1 MICLKDVSKIYNQ
14 GKANETQALQ
24 HVTLTIKKGD
34 MVAITGPSGS
44 GKSTL
49 LHIIAGID
57 AQTSGVY
64 EYDGNDVRK
73 MSDRGKCELR
83 NKKIGIILQDFGL
96 LGNDTVLRNICLP
109 EIIAGTYKKSFDKKV
124 RVLLQQVG
132 LEGLEHKKVNQLSGG
147 QRQRVAICRA
157 LAMDA
162 EVIVADEP
170 TGALDS
176 RSTDEMLRLFS
187 SINDSGQ
194 TILMVTHSVKA
205 ASHAGRVLFIRD
217 GEVFHQIYRGEMDEE
232 AMYAKISDTLKLL
245 QKGGRDE

>member
-157 LAMDA
+157 LVMDA

-170 TGALDS
+170 TGALDLS
-176 RSTDEMLRLFS
+176 NTESLMDLLERLNKQG
-187 SINDSGQ
+187 I
-194 TILMVTHSVKA
+194 TVIIVTHDPYVANRCTMEYVIEDGKLSK
-205 ASHAGRVLFIRD
+205 HA
-217 GEVFHQIYRGEMDEE
+217 
-232 AMYAKISDTLKLL
+232 
-245 QKGGRDE
+245 

>member
-73 MSDRGKCELR
+73 MSDRGNCELR

-132 LEGLEHKKVNQLSGG
+132 LEGLEHKKVNHLSGG

-170 TGALDS
+170 TGALDLS
-176 RSTDEMLRLFS
+176 NTESLMDLLERLNKQG
-187 SINDSGQ
+187 I
-194 TILMVTHSVKA
+194 TVIIVTHDPYVANRCTMEYVIEDGKLSK
-205 ASHAGRVLFIRD
+205 HA
-217 GEVFHQIYRGEMDEE
+217 
-232 AMYAKISDTLKLL
+232 
-245 QKGGRDE
+245 

>member
-73 MSDRGKCELR
+73 MSDRWKCELR

-132 LEGLEHKKVNQLSGG
+132 LEGLEHKKVNHLSGG

-170 TGALDS
+170 TGALDLS
-176 RSTDEMLRLFS
+176 NTESLMDLLERLNKQG
-187 SINDSGQ
+187 I
-194 TILMVTHSVKA
+194 TVIIVTHDPYVANRCTMEYVIEDGKLSK
-205 ASHAGRVLFIRD
+205 HA
-217 GEVFHQIYRGEMDEE
+217 
-232 AMYAKISDTLKLL
+232 
-245 QKGGRDE
+245 

>member
-34 MVAITGPSGS
+34 MVAITGLSGS

-132 LEGLEHKKVNQLSGG
+132 LEGLEHKKVNHLSGG

-170 TGALDS
+170 TGALDLS
-176 RSTDEMLRLFS
+176 NTESLMDLLERLNKQG
-187 SINDSGQ
+187 I
-194 TILMVTHSVKA
+194 TVIIVTHDPYVANRCTMEYVIEDGKLSK
-205 ASHAGRVLFIRD
+205 HA
-217 GEVFHQIYRGEMDEE
+217 
-232 AMYAKISDTLKLL
+232 
-245 QKGGRDE
+245 

>member
-96 LGNDTVLRNICLP
+96 LGNDTVLRNICPP

-170 TGALDS
+170 TGALDLS
-176 RSTDEMLRLFS
+176 NTESLMDLLERLNKQG
-187 SINDSGQ
+187 I
-194 TILMVTHSVKA
+194 TVIIVTHDPYVANRCTMEYVIEDGKLSK
-205 ASHAGRVLFIRD
+205 HA
-217 GEVFHQIYRGEMDEE
+217 
-232 AMYAKISDTLKLL
+232 
-245 QKGGRDE
+245 

>member
-96 LGNDTVLRNICLP
+96 IGNDTVLRNICLP

-132 LEGLEHKKVNQLSGG
+132 LEGLEHKKVNHLSGG

-170 TGALDS
+170 TGALDLS
-176 RSTDEMLRLFS
+176 NTESLMDLLERLNKQG
-187 SINDSGQ
+187 I
-194 TILMVTHSVKA
+194 TVIIVTHDPYVANRCTMEYVIEDGKLSK
-205 ASHAGRVLFIRD
+205 HA
-217 GEVFHQIYRGEMDEE
+217 
-232 AMYAKISDTLKLL
+232 
-245 QKGGRDE
+245 

>member
-170 TGALDS
+170 TGALDLS
-176 RSTDEMLRLFS
+176 NTESLMDLLERLNKQGITVF
-187 SINDSGQ
+187 I
-194 TILMVTHSVKA
+194 VTHDPYVANRCTMEYVIEDGKLSK
-205 ASHAGRVLFIRD
+205 HA
-217 GEVFHQIYRGEMDEE
+217 
-232 AMYAKISDTLKLL
+232 
-245 QKGGRDE
+245 

>member
-34 MVAITGPSGS
+34 MVAITGPSCS

-170 TGALDS
+170 TGALDLS
-176 RSTDEMLRLFS
+176 NTESLMDLLERLNKQG
-187 SINDSGQ
+187 I
-194 TILMVTHSVKA
+194 TVIIVTHDPYVANRCTMEYVIEDGKLSK
-205 ASHAGRVLFIRD
+205 HA
-217 GEVFHQIYRGEMDEE
+217 
-232 AMYAKISDTLKLL
+232 
-245 QKGGRDE
+245 

>member
-132 LEGLEHKKVNQLSGG
+132 LEGLEHKKVNHLSGG

-170 TGALDS
+170 TGALDLS
-176 RSTDEMLRLFS
+176 NTESLMDLLERLNKQE
-187 SINDSGQ
+187 I
-194 TILMVTHSVKA
+194 TVIIVTHDPYVANRCTMEYVIEDGKLSK
-205 ASHAGRVLFIRD
+205 HA
-217 GEVFHQIYRGEMDEE
+217 
-232 AMYAKISDTLKLL
+232 
-245 QKGGRDE
+245 

>member
-147 QRQRVAICRA
+147 RRQRVAICRA

-170 TGALDS
+170 TGALDLS
-176 RSTDEMLRLFS
+176 NTESLMDLLERLNKQG
-187 SINDSGQ
+187 I
-194 TILMVTHSVKA
+194 TVIIVTHDPYVANRCTMEYVIEDGKLSK
-205 ASHAGRVLFIRD
+205 HA
-217 GEVFHQIYRGEMDEE
+217 
-232 AMYAKISDTLKLL
+232 
-245 QKGGRDE
+245 

>member
-34 MVAITGPSGS
+34 MVAISGPSGS

-170 TGALDS
+170 TGALDLS
-176 RSTDEMLRLFS
+176 NTESLMDLLERLNKQG
-187 SINDSGQ
+187 I
-194 TILMVTHSVKA
+194 TVIIVTHDPYVANRCTMEYVIEDGKLSK
-205 ASHAGRVLFIRD
+205 HA
-217 GEVFHQIYRGEMDEE
+217 
-232 AMYAKISDTLKLL
+232 
-245 QKGGRDE
+245 

>member
-132 LEGLEHKKVNQLSGG
+132 LEGLEHKRVNQLSGG

-170 TGALDS
+170 TGALDLS
-176 RSTDEMLRLFS
+176 NTESLMDLLERLNKQG
-187 SINDSGQ
+187 I
-194 TILMVTHSVKA
+194 TVIIVTHDPYVANRCTMEYVIEDGKLSK
-205 ASHAGRVLFIRD
+205 HA
-217 GEVFHQIYRGEMDEE
+217 
-232 AMYAKISDTLKLL
+232 
-245 QKGGRDE
+245 

>member
-73 MSDRGKCELR
+73 MSDRGNCELR

-109 EIIAGTYKKSFDKKV
+109 EIIAGTPKKSFDKKV

-132 LEGLEHKKVNQLSGG
+132 LEGLEHKKVNHLSGG

-170 TGALDS
+170 TGALDLS
-176 RSTDEMLRLFS
+176 NTESLMDLLERLNKQG
-187 SINDSGQ
+187 I
-194 TILMVTHSVKA
+194 TVIIVTHDPYVANRCTMEYVIEDGKLSK
-205 ASHAGRVLFIRD
+205 HA
-217 GEVFHQIYRGEMDEE
+217 
-232 AMYAKISDTLKLL
+232 
-245 QKGGRDE
+245 

>member
-157 LAMDA
+157 LAMYA

-170 TGALDS
+170 TGALDLS
-176 RSTDEMLRLFS
+176 NTESLMDLLERLNKQG
-187 SINDSGQ
+187 I
-194 TILMVTHSVKA
+194 TVIIVTHDPYVANRCTMEYVIEDGKLSK
-205 ASHAGRVLFIRD
+205 HA
-217 GEVFHQIYRGEMDEE
+217 
-232 AMYAKISDTLKLL
+232 
-245 QKGGRDE
+245 

>member
-57 AQTSGVY
+57 AQTSGVF

-132 LEGLEHKKVNQLSGG
+132 LEGLEHKKVNHLSGG

-170 TGALDS
+170 TGALDLS
-176 RSTDEMLRLFS
+176 NTESLMDLLERLNKQG
-187 SINDSGQ
+187 I
-194 TILMVTHSVKA
+194 TVIIVTHDPYVANRCTMEYVIEDGKLSK
-205 ASHAGRVLFIRD
+205 HA
-217 GEVFHQIYRGEMDEE
+217 
-232 AMYAKISDTLKLL
+232 
-245 QKGGRDE
+245 

>member
-147 QRQRVAICRA
+147 QRQRVAICRV

-170 TGALDS
+170 TGALDLS
-176 RSTDEMLRLFS
+176 NTESLMDLLERLNKQG
-187 SINDSGQ
+187 I
-194 TILMVTHSVKA
+194 TVIIVTHDPYVANRCTMEYVIEDGKLSK
-205 ASHAGRVLFIRD
+205 HA
-217 GEVFHQIYRGEMDEE
+217 
-232 AMYAKISDTLKLL
+232 
-245 QKGGRDE
+245 

>member
-96 LGNDTVLRNICLP
+96 LGYDTVLRNICLP

-170 TGALDS
+170 TGALDLS
-176 RSTDEMLRLFS
+176 NTESLMDLLERLNKQG
-187 SINDSGQ
+187 I
-194 TILMVTHSVKA
+194 TVIIVTHDPYVANRCTMEYVIEDGKLSK
-205 ASHAGRVLFIRD
+205 HA
-217 GEVFHQIYRGEMDEE
+217 
-232 AMYAKISDTLKLL
+232 
-245 QKGGRDE
+245 

>member
-132 LEGLEHKKVNQLSGG
+132 LEGLEHKKVNHVSGG
-147 QRQRVAICRA
+147 QRPRVAICRA

-170 TGALDS
+170 TGALDLS
-176 RSTDEMLRLFS
+176 NTESLMDLLERLNKQG
-187 SINDSGQ
+187 I
-194 TILMVTHSVKA
+194 TVIIVTHDPYVANRCTMEYVIEDGKLSK
-205 ASHAGRVLFIRD
+205 HA
-217 GEVFHQIYRGEMDEE
+217 
-232 AMYAKISDTLKLL
+232 
-245 QKGGRDE
+245 

>member
-162 EVIVADEP
+162 EVIVVDEP
-170 TGALDS
+170 TGALDLS
-176 RSTDEMLRLFS
+176 NTESLMDLLERLNKQG
-187 SINDSGQ
+187 I
-194 TILMVTHSVKA
+194 TVIIVTHDPYVANRCTMEYVIEDGKLSK
-205 ASHAGRVLFIRD
+205 HA
-217 GEVFHQIYRGEMDEE
+217 
-232 AMYAKISDTLKLL
+232 
-245 QKGGRDE
+245 

>member
-44 GKSTL
+44 GKSAL

-132 LEGLEHKKVNQLSGG
+132 LEGLEHKKVNHLSGG

-170 TGALDS
+170 TGALDLS
-176 RSTDEMLRLFS
+176 NTESLMDLLERLNKQG
-187 SINDSGQ
+187 I
-194 TILMVTHSVKA
+194 TVIIVTHDPYVANRCTMEYVIEDGKLSK
-205 ASHAGRVLFIRD
+205 HA
-217 GEVFHQIYRGEMDEE
+217 
-232 AMYAKISDTLKLL
+232 
-245 QKGGRDE
+245 

>member
-170 TGALDS
+170 TGALDLS
-176 RSTDEMLRLFS
+176 NTESLMDLLERLNKQG
-187 SINDSGQ
+187 IMV
-194 TILMVTHSVKA
+194 IIVTHDPYVANRCTMEYVIEDGKLSK
-205 ASHAGRVLFIRD
+205 HA
-217 GEVFHQIYRGEMDEE
+217 
-232 AMYAKISDTLKLL
+232 
-245 QKGGRDE
+245 

>member
-124 RVLLQQVG
+124 LVLLQQVG

-170 TGALDS
+170 TGALDLS
-176 RSTDEMLRLFS
+176 NTESLMDLLERLNKQG
-187 SINDSGQ
+187 I
-194 TILMVTHSVKA
+194 TVIIVTHDPYVANRCTMEYVIEDGKLSK
-205 ASHAGRVLFIRD
+205 HA
-217 GEVFHQIYRGEMDEE
+217 
-232 AMYAKISDTLKLL
+232 
-245 QKGGRDE
+245 

>member
-176 RSTDEMLRLFS
+176 DTSVQVMDLLREVAKDRLVV
-187 SINDSGQ
+187 
-194 TILMVTHSVKA
+194 MVTHNP
-205 ASHAGRVLFIRD
+205 
-217 GEVFHQIYRGEMDEE
+217 
-232 AMYAKISDTLKLL
+232 
-245 QKGGRDE
+245 

>member
-83 NKKIGIILQDFGL
+83 NKKIGIILQDVGL

-132 LEGLEHKKVNQLSGG
+132 LEGLEHKKVNHLSGG

-170 TGALDS
+170 TGALDLS
-176 RSTDEMLRLFS
+176 NTESLMDLLERLNKQG
-187 SINDSGQ
+187 I
-194 TILMVTHSVKA
+194 TVIIVTHDPYVANRCTMEYVIEDGKLSK
-205 ASHAGRVLFIRD
+205 HA
-217 GEVFHQIYRGEMDEE
+217 
-232 AMYAKISDTLKLL
+232 
-245 QKGGRDE
+245 

>member
-109 EIIAGTYKKSFDKKV
+109 EIIAGTYKKSFDKRV

-170 TGALDS
+170 TGALDLS
-176 RSTDEMLRLFS
+176 NTESLMDLLERLNKQG
-187 SINDSGQ
+187 I
-194 TILMVTHSVKA
+194 TVIIVTHDPYVA
-205 ASHAGRVLFIRD
+205 NRCTMEYVIED
-217 GEVFHQIYRGEMDEE
+217 G
-232 AMYAKISDTLKLL
+232 KLS
-245 QKGGRDE
+245 KHKR

>member
-109 EIIAGTYKKSFDKKV
+109 EIIAGTYKKSFDKRV

-132 LEGLEHKKVNQLSGG
+132 LEGLERKKVNQLSGG

-170 TGALDS
+170 TGALDLS
-176 RSTDEMLRLFS
+176 NTESLMDLLERLNKQG
-187 SINDSGQ
+187 I
-194 TILMVTHSVKA
+194 TVIIVTHDPYVANRCTMEYVIEDGKLSK
-205 ASHAGRVLFIRD
+205 HA
-217 GEVFHQIYRGEMDEE
+217 
-232 AMYAKISDTLKLL
+232 
-245 QKGGRDE
+245 

>member
-49 LHIIAGID
+49 LHID

-170 TGALDS
+170 TGALDLS
-176 RSTDEMLRLFS
+176 NTESLMDLLERLNKQG
-187 SINDSGQ
+187 I
-194 TILMVTHSVKA
+194 TVIIVTHDPYVANRCTMEYVIEDGKLSK
-205 ASHAGRVLFIRD
+205 HA
-217 GEVFHQIYRGEMDEE
+217 
-232 AMYAKISDTLKLL
+232 
-245 QKGGRDE
+245 

>member
-170 TGALDS
+170 TGALDLLNTES
-176 RSTDEMLRLFS
+176 LMDLLERLNKQG
-187 SINDSGQ
+187 I
-194 TILMVTHSVKA
+194 TVIIVTHDPYVANRCTMEYVIEDGKLSK
-205 ASHAGRVLFIRD
+205 HA
-217 GEVFHQIYRGEMDEE
+217 
-232 AMYAKISDTLKLL
+232 
-245 QKGGRDE
+245 

>member
-109 EIIAGTYKKSFDKKV
+109 EIIAGTYKKSFEKKV

-170 TGALDS
+170 TGALDLS
-176 RSTDEMLRLFS
+176 NTESLMDLLERLNKQG
-187 SINDSGQ
+187 I
-194 TILMVTHSVKA
+194 TVIIVTHDPYVANRCTMEYVIEDGKLSK
-205 ASHAGRVLFIRD
+205 HA
-217 GEVFHQIYRGEMDEE
+217 
-232 AMYAKISDTLKLL
+232 
-245 QKGGRDE
+245 

>member
-1 MICLKDVSKIYNQ
+1 
-14 GKANETQALQ
+14 
-24 HVTLTIKKGD
+24 

-132 LEGLEHKKVNQLSGG
+132 LEGLEHKIM
-147 QRQRVAICRA
+147 RC
-157 LAMDA
+157 
-162 EVIVADEP
+162 
-170 TGALDS
+170 DS
-176 RSTDEMLRLFS
+176 
-187 SINDSGQ
+187 DSGKKL
-194 TILMVTHSVKA
+194 IKSMVLRTA
-205 ASHAGRVLFIRD
+205 DRQG
-217 GEVFHQIYRGEMDEE
+217 MC
-232 AMYAKISDTLKLL
+232 
-245 QKGGRDE
+245 

>member
-109 EIIAGTYKKSFDKKV
+109 EIIAGTYKKSFDKKL

-170 TGALDS
+170 TGALDLS
-176 RSTDEMLRLFS
+176 NTESLMDLLERLNKQG
-187 SINDSGQ
+187 I
-194 TILMVTHSVKA
+194 TVIIVTHDPYVANRCTMEYVIEDGKLSK
-205 ASHAGRVLFIRD
+205 HA
-217 GEVFHQIYRGEMDEE
+217 
-232 AMYAKISDTLKLL
+232 
-245 QKGGRDE
+245 

>member
-109 EIIAGTYKKSFDKKV
+109 EIIAGTYMKSFDKKV

-170 TGALDS
+170 TGALDLS
-176 RSTDEMLRLFS
+176 NTESLMDLLERLNKQG
-187 SINDSGQ
+187 I
-194 TILMVTHSVKA
+194 TVIIVTHDPYVANRCTREYVIEDGKLSK
-205 ASHAGRVLFIRD
+205 HA
-217 GEVFHQIYRGEMDEE
+217 
-232 AMYAKISDTLKLL
+232 
-245 QKGGRDE
+245 

>member
-124 RVLLQQVG
+124 RVVRQQVG

-170 TGALDS
+170 TGALDLS
-176 RSTDEMLRLFS
+176 NTESLMDLLERLNKQG
-187 SINDSGQ
+187 I
-194 TILMVTHSVKA
+194 TVIIVTHDPYVANRCTMEYVIEDGKLSK
-205 ASHAGRVLFIRD
+205 HA
-217 GEVFHQIYRGEMDEE
+217 
-232 AMYAKISDTLKLL
+232 
-245 QKGGRDE
+245 

>member
-64 EYDGNDVRK
+64 EYDGNDVWK

-170 TGALDS
+170 TGALDLS
-176 RSTDEMLRLFS
+176 NTESLMDLLERLNKQG
-187 SINDSGQ
+187 I
-194 TILMVTHSVKA
+194 TVIIVTHDPYVANRCTMEYVIEDGKLSK
-205 ASHAGRVLFIRD
+205 HA
-217 GEVFHQIYRGEMDEE
+217 
-232 AMYAKISDTLKLL
+232 
-245 QKGGRDE
+245 

>member
-109 EIIAGTYKKSFDKKV
+109 EIIAGTYKKSFDKV

-170 TGALDS
+170 TGALDLS
-176 RSTDEMLRLFS
+176 NTESLMDLLERLNKQG
-187 SINDSGQ
+187 I
-194 TILMVTHSVKA
+194 TVIIVTHDPYVANRCTMEYVIEDGKLSK
-205 ASHAGRVLFIRD
+205 HA
-217 GEVFHQIYRGEMDEE
+217 
-232 AMYAKISDTLKLL
+232 
-245 QKGGRDE
+245 

>member
-96 LGNDTVLRNICLP
+96 LGNDTVLRNICLT

-170 TGALDS
+170 TGALDLS
-176 RSTDEMLRLFS
+176 NTESLMDLLERLNKQG
-187 SINDSGQ
+187 I
-194 TILMVTHSVKA
+194 TVIIVTHDPYVANRCTMEYVIEDGKLSK
-205 ASHAGRVLFIRD
+205 HA
-217 GEVFHQIYRGEMDEE
+217 
-232 AMYAKISDTLKLL
+232 
-245 QKGGRDE
+245 

>member
-132 LEGLEHKKVNQLSGG
+132 LEGLEHKKVNQLSSG

-170 TGALDS
+170 TGALDLS
-176 RSTDEMLRLFS
+176 NTESLMDLLERLNKQG
-187 SINDSGQ
+187 I
-194 TILMVTHSVKA
+194 TVIIVTHDPYVANRCTMEYVIEDGKLSK
-205 ASHAGRVLFIRD
+205 HA
-217 GEVFHQIYRGEMDEE
+217 
-232 AMYAKISDTLKLL
+232 
-245 QKGGRDE
+245 